1 MPLNIEKHAPVSILV
16 FEKEIPMKRTA
27 AFIYLS
33 LLFFLT
39 HAQDSKAVFTGEKI
53 VWFGLDFTKARLI
66 GVNDEKPDV
75 IVNEYLE
82 LWNMPMLY
90 EADKFPIAS
99 TFRKVT
105 VQYDAEVV
113 KARNKKVTKQS
124 LFNDNEAIITTA
136 AIEQMISEY
145 TGSKKTGL
153 GVVFFVESFNKKKK
167 LATMHVTFFDI
178 ATRKVLLTR
187 RLTGEP
193 GGGGLKYYWAN
204 SVSRI
209 FHDITVT
216 HYDLWEKE
224 AKK

>member
-1 MPLNIEKHAPVSILV
+1 MNQLITTISFVLIFVLTNAQSAKSV
-16 FEKEIPMKRTA
+16 FE
-27 AFIYLS
+27 
-33 LLFFLT
+33 
-39 HAQDSKAVFTGEKI
+39 GEKI

-75 IVNEYLE
+75 IVKEYLE

-113 KARNKKVTKQS
+113 KERNKKVTKES
-124 LFNDNEAIITTA
+124 LFNDNEALITTA
-136 AIEQMISEY
+136 AIEQMISEF

-153 GVVFFVESFNKKKK
+153 GVVVFVESFNKKKK
-167 LATMHVTFFDI
+167 LATVHVTFFDI
-178 ATRKVLLTR
+178 VTRKVLLTR

-204 SVSRI
+204 AISRI
-209 FHDITVT
+209 FHDITAT

-224 AKK
+224 ARK